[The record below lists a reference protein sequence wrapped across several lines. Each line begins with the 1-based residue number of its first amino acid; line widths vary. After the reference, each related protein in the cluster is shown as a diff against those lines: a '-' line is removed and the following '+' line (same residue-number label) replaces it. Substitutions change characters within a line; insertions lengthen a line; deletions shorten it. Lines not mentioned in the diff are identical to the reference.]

1 MEPNST
7 TLDSFRGIFVMGKN
21 TFVLDSIVK
30 KHKRILVLFIN
41 VCLILKLLLM
51 EKQEN
56 FDERRVPNLRR
67 LLPAAMLLCLF
78 LLTPAEGRASE
89 APNPEVVQQN
99 TVRVTGIVKDTNGE
113 PVIGANVM
121 AVGTT
126 VGVITDLDGKFTLDV
141 PAGSKLKISF
151 IGYKD
156 QEITVKKAGA
166 ILNIVLEEDSQML
179 GEVEVVAY
187 GVQKKVSVTG
197 AISSMKGDDLLK
209 TPAGSVN
216 NILSGQVTGISS
228 VQYSGEPG
236 ADAAD
241 IYVRGIA
248 TFTGAST
255 PLIQVDGVER
265 EMSQIDPNEIE
276 SITVLKDASATAV
289 FGVRGANGVILI
301 TTKRGAEGKAKISFS
316 SSVGV
321 NVRTKDLEFA
331 NSYQYAD
338 YYNMMSINDGGSQ
351 IFSDEQLA
359 AFRDHTNPIL
369 YPDINWIDYC
379 MNKAAV
385 QSQHNVNI
393 SGGTDN
399 MRYFVSAGMFT
410 QNGMFKQFEAADDFN
425 FDYKRYNY
433 RANLDF
439 DLTKSTLLSV
449 NIGGRVEVKRTPEST
464 EDQNQLFRH
473 LYWAVPF
480 ASAGIVNG
488 MYIKSNGDYLPF
500 TGADGLAPYYG
511 RGARVRTNNVLNVDL
526 VLDQKLDFLTKGL
539 SVKLKGSYNSAYSNV
554 KRASASVANYTPIV
568 ADDGSISFRKSGTD
582 SQLSY
587 SDGDFGKARDWYMEL
602 AFNYNRKFGD
612 HNVSGLLLYNQSKK
626 YYPGGTYTYIPSGYV
641 GLVGRVTYDWK
652 TRYMAEFNVGYNGS
666 ENFHPDNRYGFFP
679 AGSLGW
685 VISEEPFFQSLKKVV
700 GYLKLRASVGLVG
713 NDRNGS
719 DRFIYLPGKYSY
731 GGGDGYYFGQNVG
744 NKKPGAWEAT
754 QSNPYS
760 KWETSLKQNY
770 GIDFSILK
778 DRLNVSVDYF
788 KEHRKDILT
797 KPDYLPSIL
806 GMVLPSM
813 NVGEVEN
820 KGFEFQ
826 MKWNDQLN
834 GDFRYWA
841 SFNMSYAT
849 NKILYKNEVKQNESW
864 MYETGRRIGSRS
876 MYKFWGFYD
885 ETAEARYLEEFGHP
899 IADHGVTLV
908 PGDAVYVDLNND
920 GVLNGND
927 ATRDIGYT
935 DVPEYTAGLNA
946 GFTWGKFD
954 FSMQWTGAWHVD
966 RMLSEFRRPLGD
978 TNQKGLLLYQYEN
991 TWRSSDDSFT
1001 AKFPRASS
1009 SHANNNYA
1017 GSDLYLV
1024 NASYLRLKNVEIGY
1038 NMDFPFLKKIKVNDC
1053 RLYVNGYNLLTFT
1066 NFMWG
1071 DPESRQSDR
1080 PNYPLTRVFNIGLKV
1095 GF

>member
-1 MEPNST
+1 
-7 TLDSFRGIFVMGKN
+7 
-21 TFVLDSIVK
+21 
-30 KHKRILVLFIN
+30 
-41 VCLILKLLLM
+41 M

-89 APNPEVVQQN
+89 ASNPEVVQQS

-156 QEITVKKAGA
+156 QEIIVKKAGA
-166 ILNIVLEEDSQML
+166 TLNIVLEEDSQML

-209 TPAGSVN
+209 TPSGSVN
-216 NILSGQVTGISS
+216 NILSGQVTGIST

-488 MYIKSNGDYLPF
+488 MYK
-500 TGADGLAPYYG
+500 
-511 RGARVRTNNVLNVDL
+511 
-526 VLDQKLDFLTKGL
+526 
-539 SVKLKGSYNSAYSNV
+539 
-554 KRASASVANYTPIV
+554 
-568 ADDGSISFRKSGTD
+568 
-582 SQLSY
+582 
-587 SDGDFGKARDWYMEL
+587 
-602 AFNYNRKFGD
+602 
-612 HNVSGLLLYNQSKK
+612 
-626 YYPGGTYTYIPSGYV
+626 
-641 GLVGRVTYDWK
+641 
-652 TRYMAEFNVGYNGS
+652 
-666 ENFHPDNRYGFFP
+666 
-679 AGSLGW
+679 
-685 VISEEPFFQSLKKVV
+685 
-700 GYLKLRASVGLVG
+700 
-713 NDRNGS
+713 
-719 DRFIYLPGKYSY
+719 
-731 GGGDGYYFGQNVG
+731 
-744 NKKPGAWEAT
+744 
-754 QSNPYS
+754 
-760 KWETSLKQNY
+760 
-770 GIDFSILK
+770 
-778 DRLNVSVDYF
+778 
-788 KEHRKDILT
+788 
-797 KPDYLPSIL
+797 
-806 GMVLPSM
+806 
-813 NVGEVEN
+813 
-820 KGFEFQ
+820 
-826 MKWNDQLN
+826 
-834 GDFRYWA
+834 
-841 SFNMSYAT
+841 
-849 NKILYKNEVKQNESW
+849 
-864 MYETGRRIGSRS
+864 
-876 MYKFWGFYD
+876 
-885 ETAEARYLEEFGHP
+885 
-899 IADHGVTLV
+899 
-908 PGDAVYVDLNND
+908 
-920 GVLNGND
+920 
-927 ATRDIGYT
+927 
-935 DVPEYTAGLNA
+935 
-946 GFTWGKFD
+946 
-954 FSMQWTGAWHVD
+954 
-966 RMLSEFRRPLGD
+966 
-978 TNQKGLLLYQYEN
+978 
-991 TWRSSDDSFT
+991 
-1001 AKFPRASS
+1001 
-1009 SHANNNYA
+1009 
-1017 GSDLYLV
+1017 
-1024 NASYLRLKNVEIGY
+1024 
-1038 NMDFPFLKKIKVNDC
+1038 
-1053 RLYVNGYNLLTFT
+1053 
-1066 NFMWG
+1066 
-1071 DPESRQSDR
+1071 
-1080 PNYPLTRVFNIGLKV
+1080 
-1095 GF
+1095 